1 MVEQKVFNGIM
12 NLDDANDVLP
22 SRHHKYAMNI
32 KFRGNA
38 GNMMAENIN
47 GNTLITNS
55 LPAGSNQCIGAIFDE
70 VKNRIYY
77 FNYNSLGSNGIYYYD
92 TLARTISPVLISL
105 TNSGTDIFNFNP
117 LYPIP
122 SINILYKDAADG
134 DVLYWV
140 DRLNRPKYLNVKDAT
155 SNLVYSGGTNWL
167 AEYLTVAKKMPLI
180 PAVCSYYDKSPTS
193 TINNLKTAL
202 YQFKY
207 RWIYR
212 DSSKS
217 TWSPW
222 SKLFTPKDVDSLAT
236 ETNQSKNNEI
246 QATIYTGPAD
256 CTKIEIG
263 ARRNLSSSF
272 GDTILIDTLDKS
284 ILDLGDNA
292 AYIYKFYNDSAYD
305 YVDPAESI
313 LLYDYV
319 PKKSNSQELI
329 NGNLLIYGGITE
341 GNNPEVLIDS
351 SVSLSLITNV
361 QNNATPLSRTL
372 NDGQAPNSPWAGA
385 YTISFAGV
393 PVTGDIV
400 TIYLFVQSP
409 IDPVTSYAQYF
420 YYTVLSGDTLANIL
434 TSFNTQIN
442 ASPIRTTYKISSI
455 INSFTN
461 SLVLECRSPNTGYAH
476 LVTVQVAI
484 TLITPPG
491 PTPTDISSAIYKHN
505 SRYTFGLVYFDEFGV
520 TNGVM
525 TTNNLKVL
533 TPEVQTLSP
542 NVLSTNEFT
551 IPSIQVS
558 INNRPPSWAKYFS
571 FVRTNNITVNSMKT
585 VITDTATNGSWKD
598 ANYGYLNITT
608 FNTNTDS
615 YPTYDFIKGSGDRV
629 RILGI
634 DKTAVGTVIDY
645 PILDLLTDKP
655 AGSPFQTTG
664 FFLKFEYDSTTMSG
678 WTTPNSYYIEI
689 YKPGVTTDPELL
701 TFYEFGET
709 YDTVLDSNNQ
719 LSHGNLQVIGT
730 TSLITAPS
738 TLVTA
743 TLVTTS
749 GNLSVGV
756 YKYIVE
762 FVSPLGNS
770 YPNSPRTVTTT
781 STQLQVNLS
790 AIPIGATGV
799 TARKIY
805 RTKVGGS
812 DYYLLTTI
820 NDNTTT
826 TYTDNIAD
834 TSLTLF
840 MPNPGVF
847 SFFRGDFYSRARK
860 GFFTWILDQ
869 SVSDKYLSRIVGN
882 GRPFVIDSFAK
893 EIYNP
898 TLVRYGGSYQ
908 QGTLVNAINRFY
920 FLNFEEYDR
929 QKGDIQRLKLKEK
942 ILRIFQSRGTGVVN
956 VYATEMTNQDGSS
969 NLIGSTSILNPINY
983 YAGQYGIGNQ
993 FCSLTSSS
1001 SADYYVDPINGYHI
1015 RLGRDGNT
1023 ALSELYKGQYFFP
1036 SIANK
1041 YLDNYTRAAG
1051 GNAKILGVY
1060 DNFEE
1065 EYVSIF
1071 QVGTKGGVTLPP
1083 YAVGFS
1089 EKKNAYSS
1097 FYSYE
1102 PEWIQSA
1109 ENVLVSWK
1117 NGGLYVHDS
1126 ATKNTFYGTYTKSSI
1141 SLVFNENNVIKK
1153 TFDNITID
1161 ANDTWDSA
1169 TMGDVNTSLGQ
1180 TSNLIG
1186 SDYEIHEGFRHAA
1199 LMRDSLS
1206 LGGIIN
1212 GDYLKGTWI
1221 EVKLSNS
1228 ATNLVYLSGLYMGEQ
1243 ASPRNF

>member
-1 MVEQKVFNGIM
+1 MVEQKIFNGIM
-12 NLDDANDVLP
+12 NLDDVNDVLP

-32 KFRGNA
+32 KFRGNT
-38 GNMMAENIN
+38 GNMEAQNIN

-55 LPAGSNQCIGAIFDE
+55 LPSGDNQCIGAIFDD

-77 FNYNSLGSNGIYYYD
+77 FNYNSLGRNGIYYYN
-92 TLARTISPVLISL
+92 TLTRTISPVLISF
-105 TNSGTDIFNFNP
+105 TNSSTDIFNFNP
-117 LYPIP
+117 LYPIA
-122 SINILYKDAADG
+122 SINILYKDAIDG
-134 DVLYWV
+134 DVIYWV
-140 DRLNRPKYLNVKDAT
+140 DRLNRPKSLNVKDAT
-155 SNLVYSGGTNWL
+155 SNLFYSSGTNWL

-180 PAVCSYYDKSPTS
+180 PATCLYANKSPVS
-193 TINNLKTAL
+193 YVNNLKKAL
-202 YQFKY
+202 YEIRY
-207 RWIYR
+207 RWVYK

-246 QATIYTGPAD
+246 QATVYTGPSD
-256 CTKIEIG
+256 CIKIEIG
-263 ARRNLSSSF
+263 ARRNLSTSF
-272 GDTILIDTLDKS
+272 GDAILIDTLDKS
-284 ILDLGDNA
+284 ILQLGDNVP
-292 AYIYKFYNDSAYD
+292 YVYKFYNDSAYD
-305 YVDPAESI
+305 YVDSAESI
-313 LLYDYV
+313 LLYDYI
-319 PKKSNSQELI
+319 PKKANSQELI
-329 NGNLLIYGGITE
+329 NGNLLIYGGLTE

-361 QNNATPLSRTL
+361 QNNATPVTIILSDT
-372 NDGQAPNSPWAGA
+372 QAPTSPWAGTF
-385 YTISFAGV
+385 TISFIGV
-393 PVTGDIV
+393 PVTGD
-400 TIYLFVQSP
+400 TINLGINVNAPAQSSP
-409 IDPVTSYAQYF
+409 TYRQDF
-420 YYTVLSGDTLANIL
+420 FYTVLSSDTLSSVI
-434 TSFNTQIN
+434 SYFNTQIN
-442 ASPIRTTYKISSI
+442 ASIIRTVYQIRSI

-461 SLVLECRSPNTGYAH
+461 SLVLDCANPGYSHIVYVAPTITYA
-476 LVTVQVAI
+476 TV
-484 TLITPPG
+484 PG

-505 SRYTFGLVYFDEFGV
+505 SIYTFGLVYFDEFGV

-533 TPEVQTLSP
+533 TPEVQTLTP

-551 IPSIQVS
+551 IPAIQVS
-558 INNRPPSWAKYFS
+558 LNNRPPSWAKYFS

-585 VITDTATNGSWKD
+585 VITDTVSNGCWKD

-615 YPTYDFIKGSGDRV
+615 YPTYEFLKGSGDRV

-634 DKTAVGTVIDY
+634 DKTAVSTVTDY
-645 PILDLLTDKP
+645 PILDLITDKP
-655 AGSPFQTTG
+655 VGSPFQTTG
-664 FFLKFEYDSTTMSG
+664 FFLKLEYDSASMVG

-689 YKPGVTTDPELL
+689 YKPGVTTDKDLL

-709 YDTVLDSNNQ
+709 YPTVLDGNGQ
-719 LSHGNLQVIGT
+719 LSHGNLQVVGT

-743 TLVTTS
+743 TLVTST
-749 GNLSVGV
+749 GNLSVGA

-770 YPNSPRTVTTT
+770 YSNSPRTATTT

-790 AIPIGATGV
+790 SIPIGATGV

-805 RTKVGGS
+805 RTKVGGY

-869 SVSDKYLSRIVGN
+869 SVSDKYLSEIVGN
-882 GRPFVIDSFAK
+882 GRPFAIDPFAK

-908 QGTLVNAINRFY
+908 QGTLINSINRFY
-920 FLNFEEYDR
+920 FPNFEEYDR

-956 VYATEMTNQDGSS
+956 VYATEMTNQDGTT

-983 YAGQYGIGNQ
+983 YAGTYGIGNQ
-993 FCSLTSSS
+993 YCSLTSSS
-1001 SADYYVDPINGYHI
+1001 SSDYYVDPVNGYHI

-1036 SIANK
+1036 SICNK
-1041 YLDNYTRAAG
+1041 YLDNYTRSEG
-1051 GNAKILGVY
+1051 GYAKILGVY

-1065 EYVSIF
+1065 EYVSVF
-1071 QVGTKGGVTLPP
+1071 QTGTKSSITLTP
-1083 YAVGFS
+1083 YTVGFS

-1097 FYSYE
+1097 FYSYQ
-1102 PEWIQSA
+1102 PEWIESA

-1126 ATKNTFYGTYTKSSI
+1126 VTKNNFYGSQYSSSI
-1141 SLVFNENNVIKK
+1141 ILTFNDKNVIKK
-1153 TFDNITID
+1153 TFDNISID

-1169 TMGDVNTSLGQ
+1169 TIGDVNTSLGQ
-1180 TSNLIG
+1180 TSNLVS
-1186 SDYEIHEGFRHAA
+1186 SDYELHEGFRHAA

-1221 EVKLSNS
+1221 EVKLNNS
-1228 ATNLVYLSGLYMGEQ
+1228 ATNLVYLSGLYMGYQ
-1243 ASPRNF
+1243 VSPRNF